1 MNWNQLGYLCRLFL
15 PSSNLTSAQKTQ
27 LSSARHLRI
36 YKCGQPDS
44 SLATQLSAQII
55 NSSTEQEQQKLALC
69 YEQLPS
75 AIDYSGFE
83 YKNKLSYLAVVFVI
97 FIAINVI
104 YQLYVMPT
112 FVAVFSDYHV
122 QLSSSLSY
130 VTQFW
135 YVFLLLL
142 GCLFAITWL
151 SGIRLSQISNVLKA
165 DSSPSVFDFIIPQKI
180 KQQYL
185 TLIAILEFPV
195 KGLKKGLDIP
205 ELDHLHSC
213 QLHGLDISKEFTFL
227 AKQKTL
233 ELKQDANAQ
242 LNKLISILT
251 IAMVL
256 VIALFLKDA
265 YQPIFA
271 LGEVL

>member
-15 PSSNLTSAQKTQ
+15 PSSNLTSAQKAQ

-44 SLATQLSAQII
+44 SLATQLSAHII
-55 NSSTEQEQQKLALC
+55 NSSTEHEQQKLALC

-75 AIDYSGFE
+75 TIDYRGFE
-83 YKNKLSYLAVVFVI
+83 YKNKVSYLAVVFAI

-104 YQLYVMPT
+104 YQLYVIPT
-112 FVAVFSDYHV
+112 FVAVFNDYQV
-122 QLSSSLSY
+122 QLNSSFSY

-135 YVFLLLL
+135 YVFVLLL
-142 GCLFAITWL
+142 GCLFITTWL
-151 SGIRLSQISNVLKA
+151 SAIRLSQISNLLKA
-165 DSSPSVFDFIIPQKI
+165 DNSPSIFDFIIPQKI
-180 KQQYL
+180 KRQHIA
-185 TLIAILEFPV
+185 LIAILEFPI
-195 KGLKKGLDIP
+195 KGLKENSDIP

-213 QLHGLDISKEFTFL
+213 QLHGLDISKEFAFL
-227 AKQKTL
+227 VKQKAL
-233 ELKQDANAQ
+233 ELKQDANAH
-242 LNKLISILT
+242 LNKFISVLT
-251 IAMVL
+251 IVMVI

-271 LGEVL
+271 LGEIL

>member
-44 SLATQLSAQII
+44 SLATQLSAQLIDS
-55 NSSTEQEQQKLALC
+55 NSEYEQQRLALC

-75 AIDYSGFE
+75 VICSGGFT
-83 YKNKLSYLAVVFVI
+83 YKGKLSYLAAVFAI
-97 FIAINVI
+97 FIVINVI

-112 FVAVFSDYHV
+112 FSAVFSDYHV
-122 QLSSSLSY
+122 QLNSSFSY
-130 VTQFW
+130 ITQFW
-135 YVFLLLL
+135 YVFVLLL
-142 GCLFAITWL
+142 GCLFTITWL
-151 SGIRLSQISNVLKA
+151 SGIRLNQISNVLKA
-165 DSSPSVFDFIIPQKI
+165 DSSPSLFDFIIPQKI

-185 TLIAILEFPV
+185 TLIAILEFPI
-195 KGLKKGLDIP
+195 KGSKENSGIS
-205 ELDHLHSC
+205 ELDHLQHC
-213 QLHGLDISKEFTFL
+213 QLHGLDISKEFAFL
-227 AKQKTL
+227 AKQKAL
-233 ELKQDANAQ
+233 ELKQDAKAH
-242 LNKLISILT
+242 LNKLISIFT
-251 IAMVL
+251 IAMVI

-271 LGEVL
+271 LGEIL

>member
-44 SLATQLSAQII
+44 SLATQLSAQLTDN
-55 NSSTEQEQQKLALC
+55 NSEYQQQRLALC
-69 YEQLPS
+69 YEQLPNVIS
-75 AIDYSGFE
+75 SGGFT
-83 YKNKLSYLAVVFVI
+83 YKDKLSYLAVVFAI

-112 FVAVFSDYHV
+112 LSAVFSDYHM
-122 QLSSSLSY
+122 QLNSSFSY

-135 YVFLLLL
+135 YLFVSLL
-142 GCLFAITWL
+142 GCLFTITWFSAL
-151 SGIRLSQISNVLKA
+151 RLSQISNILNTNN
-165 DSSPSVFDFIIPQKI
+165 SPNILDFIIPQKI
-180 KQQYL
+180 KHQHIA
-185 TLIAILEFPV
+185 LIAILEFPI
-195 KGLKKGLDIP
+195 KGSQEHLDIP
-205 ELDHLHSC
+205 ELDHLQDC
-213 QLHGLDISKEFTFL
+213 QLHGLDISKEFVFL
-227 AKQKTL
+227 VKQKIL
-233 ELKQDANAQ
+233 ELKQDANVH
-242 LNKLISILT
+242 LNKLIGIFT
-251 IAMVL
+251 IVMVI

-271 LGEVL
+271 LGEIL